1 MIGCK
6 EVKDFRGQVI
16 KQSVQMNAEV
26 LKNGVR
32 TMVERNSTIQRINLQ
47 QMKGNDQEDNG

>member
-16 KQSVQMNAEV
+16 KQSVHMNAEV